1 MTVSAS
7 SRQSPARF
15 FLLVFAL
22 AVPFW
27 LLGALAERGLPLRM
41 RLPVSALEFVC
52 PLIAAL
58 ILVYRG
64 EKLGGTGRLLQ
75 RLFDYRRIRTAIW
88 YVPIVF
94 LMPTIYL
101 LSYGVMRL
109 LGRPLPEPHI
119 PLVTIPILIS
129 VFFVA
134 AVGEEGG
141 WMGYAVDPLQDRWS
155 ALTTGIILGLVWGLF
170 HVVPDIQSHHGLA
183 WIAWQRGVYDVVLR
197 ILIVWLYNNTGKS
210 VFAAI
215 LVHDLDNVSAS
226 LFPNDGSHYD
236 PAVTG
241 AITAITAAIVAFLW
255 GSKTLARYRYAARH

>member
-1 MTVSAS
+1 M
-7 SRQSPARF
+7 
-15 FLLVFAL
+15 VFVL

-27 LLGALAERGLPLRM
+27 LIGAMAERGLPLRM
-41 RLPVSALEFVC
+41 KLPVSALEFVC

-58 ILVYRG
+58 ILVYR
-64 EKLGGTGRLLQ
+64 EERLGGVGRLL
-75 RLFDYRRIRTAIW
+75 RRPFDYRRIREPIW
-88 YVPIVF
+88 YVPIML
-94 LMPTIYL
+94 LMPMIYL
-101 LSYGVMRL
+101 LSYGVML
-109 LGRPLPEPHI
+109 VLERPLPELRI
-119 PLVTIPILIS
+119 PLATIPILIG

-141 WMGYAVDPLQDRWS
+141 WMGYAVDPVQDRWS

-170 HVVPDIQSHHGLA
+170 HVVPDIQANHDLT
-183 WIAWQRGVYDVVLR
+183 WIAWQRGVYDVGLR

-215 LVHDLDNVSAS
+215 VVHDLDNVSAS

-241 AITAITAAIVAFLW
+241 TITAITAAIVTFLW
-255 GSKTLARYRYAARH
+255 GSKTLARYRYATRR